1 VYPWNFE
8 EMVDVSKSAEAFISR
23 MTNTCSYIFDE
34 DVLPKQ
40 SLLYQKFTVLN
51 ELNNLKIDG
60 EPIKIEIKQSIYKD
74 LFENKQST
82 VSKKTIIKW
91 LQNNNYINKDY
102 QPLITGIDDTI
113 KSKLSSYHDMVSI
126 FGDTLPPRIILDE
139 IIRYNTLFSGD
150 KSIFKEKI
158 KEEFSEYI
166 TEEQLEKL
174 SAKTYAG
181 WGRLSRKFLEEVA
194 DESHYREPTS
204 IIQAMYINNFNL
216 M

>member
-1 VYPWNFE
+1 
-8 EMVDVSKSAEAFISR
+8 
-23 MTNTCSYIFDE
+23 
-34 DVLPKQ
+34 
-40 SLLYQKFTVLN
+40 
-51 ELNNLKIDG
+51 
-60 EPIKIEIKQSIYKD
+60 
-74 LFENKQST
+74 
-82 VSKKTIIKW
+82 
-91 LQNNNYINKDY
+91 
-102 QPLITGIDDTI
+102 
-113 KSKLSSYHDMVSI
+113 MVSI

-194 DESHYREPTS
+194 DEFHYREPTS
-204 IIQAMYINNFNL
+204 IIQAMYIII
-216 M
+216 